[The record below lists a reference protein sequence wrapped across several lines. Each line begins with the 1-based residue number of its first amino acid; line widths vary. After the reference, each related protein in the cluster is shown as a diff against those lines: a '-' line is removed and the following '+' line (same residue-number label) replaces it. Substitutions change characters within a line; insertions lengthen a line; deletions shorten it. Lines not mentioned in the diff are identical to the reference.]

1 MKNHLTFTAI
11 TIGILGAILVSASS
25 FYIVLKFG
33 ALPWPTIMVTLISMS
48 ALNLFKKKDLNEITI
63 THTIMSAGS
72 MVAGGVAFTMPGYLL
87 LGGNLAD
94 IDKGLFTITLIIGS
108 ILGAVLSY
116 IFRKKLIED
125 DKLEFP
131 IGEAAYELVMA
142 GSKKLNMSYVAFG
155 ALFSSVIALLRDYSF
170 KKDAA
175 PLIPTLFTV
184 RNTPIS
190 FYVSPL
196 LVGIGYILGF
206 TNTFAWIVGGALTYL
221 VAQPLAISKGIKDFD
236 TMKNSFGMGFMI
248 GIGIS
253 IILGI
258 IFSAITSTR
267 KKSKKSNVR
276 YIILSV
282 IIAFIIC
289 INVLYKLPVVLA
301 LVLVL
306 ICILCTIIAGYTTG
320 KTGINPMEIYAIVTI
335 LVISF
340 LNSLL
345 NNLNIGGT
353 VFHTNINLLT
363 LFLLAGIVAIA
374 CGLAGDILNDFKSGY
389 KLKTDPKQQFIGELI
404 GAIVSSFVISF
415 LFFVFFNVYKNI
427 GPQAKNPELIVLQA
441 SIVASVIHGIPFIK
455 IFWIGLILGMLLN
468 TAKLPV
474 LTFGIGVY
482 LPFYLT
488 IPVFVGG
495 LIAFIVN
502 KISKKTSNK
511 LLLLSNG
518 LMAGEAIV
526 GVIISI
532 LAYIRLFG

>member
-1 MKNHLTFTAI
+1 MKNHLTLPAI
-11 TIGILGAILVSASS
+11 IIGILGAILVSASS

-48 ALNLFKKKDLNEITI
+48 ALNLFKRTDLNEITI

-72 MVAGGVAFTMPGYLL
+72 MVAGGVAFTIPGYLL
-87 LGGNLAD
+87 LGGKLTD
-94 IDKGLFTITLIIGS
+94 IDKGLFTLTLIIGS
-108 ILGAVLSY
+108 ILGAILSFL
-116 IFRKKLIED
+116 FRKKLIED

-131 IGEAAYELVMA
+131 IGEAAYELVIA
-142 GSKKLNMSYVAFG
+142 GSKKVNMYFVTIG
-155 ALFSSVIALLRDYSF
+155 AIFSSVVALFRDYSF
-170 KKDAA
+170 KKGSA
-175 PLIPTLFTV
+175 PLIPTLFSIK
-184 RNTPIS
+184 NTSLS

-206 TNTFAWIVGGALTYL
+206 ANTFSWFVGGALTYL
-221 VAQPLAISKGIKDFD
+221 IAKPLAINNGIKDFE

-248 GIGIS
+248 GIGVS

-258 IFSAITSTR
+258 IFSTVISKN
-267 KKSKKSNVR
+267 KKNKKSNFK
-276 YIILSV
+276 YIILV
-282 IIAFIIC
+282 IIVSFIVC
-289 INVLYKLPVVLA
+289 INIIYKLPIFLS
-301 LVLVL
+301 LTLIL

-320 KTGINPMEIYAIVTI
+320 KTGINPMEIYAIITI

-345 NNLNIGGT
+345 NNLNIGGKT
-353 VFHTNINLLT
+353 FHTNINLLT

-389 KLKTDPKQQFIGELI
+389 KLKTDPKQQLIGELI
-404 GAIVSSFVISF
+404 GALVSSFVISF

-427 GPQAKNPELIVLQA
+427 GPQSTNPELIVLQA
-441 SIVASVIHGIPFIK
+441 SIVASVVHGIPLIQ
-455 IFWIGLILGMLLN
+455 IFWIGLVLGMLLN
-468 TAKLPV
+468 SAKLPV

-488 IPVFVGG
+488 IPVFLGG
-495 LIAFIVN
+495 LISLIINNF
-502 KISKKTSNK
+502 SKKTSEK
-511 LLLLSNG
+511 FLLLSNG

-532 LAYIRLFG
+532 LAYIHLFN

>member
-1 MKNHLTFTAI
+1 MKNHLTFTSI
-11 TIGILGAILVSASS
+11 IIGILGAILVSASS

-87 LGGNLAD
+87 LGGKLVD

-108 ILGAVLSY
+108 ILGAILSFV
-116 IFRKKLIED
+116 FRRKLIEE

-142 GSKKLNMSYVAFG
+142 GSKKLNMAYVTAG
-155 ALFSSVIALLRDYSF
+155 SLFSSVIALLRDYSF
-170 KKDAA
+170 KKGAP
-175 PLIPTLFTV
+175 PLIPALFSV
-184 RNTPIS
+184 KNTPVS
-190 FYVSPL
+190 FYISPL

-206 TNTFAWIVGGALTYL
+206 TNTFAWFVGGAITYL

-258 IFSAITSTR
+258 LYSTLIATT
-267 KKSKKSNVR
+267 KKSKKSNNR
-276 YIILSV
+276 FIILSI
-282 IIAFIIC
+282 IIAFILC
-289 INVLYKLPVVLA
+289 INVFYKLPVFLS

-320 KTGINPMEIYAIVTI
+320 KTGINPMEIYAIMTI

-353 VFHTNINLLT
+353 VFHTNLNLLT
-363 LFLLAGIVAIA
+363 LFLLAAIVAIA

-415 LFFVFFNVYKNI
+415 LFFIFFNVYKNI

-441 SIVASVIHGIPFIK
+441 SIVSSVIHGIPFIK

-468 TAKLPV
+468 TAKLPI
-474 LTFGIGVY
+474 LTFGIGIY

-488 IPVFVGG
+488 IPVFTGG
-495 LIAFIVN
+495 LIVLVVN
-502 KISKKTSNK
+502 RFSKKSSEK
-511 LLLLSNG
+511 FLLLSNG
-518 LMAGEAIV
+518 FMAGEAIV

-532 LAYIRLFG
+532 LAYIHLFG

>member
-1 MKNHLTFTAI
+1 MKNHLTFTSI
-11 TIGILGAILVSASS
+11 IIGILGAILVSASS

-87 LGGNLAD
+87 LGGKLVD

-108 ILGAVLSY
+108 ILGAILSFV
-116 IFRKKLIED
+116 FRRKLIEE

-142 GSKKLNMSYVAFG
+142 GSKKLNMAYVTAG
-155 ALFSSVIALLRDYSF
+155 SLFSSVIALLRDYSF
-170 KKDAA
+170 KKGAP
-175 PLIPTLFTV
+175 PLIPALFSV
-184 RNTPIS
+184 KNTPVS
-190 FYVSPL
+190 FYISPL

-206 TNTFAWIVGGALTYL
+206 TNTFAWFVGGAITYL

-258 IFSAITSTR
+258 LYSTLIATT
-267 KKSKKSNVR
+267 KNSNKSNNR
-276 YIILSV
+276 FIILSI

-289 INVLYKLPVVLA
+289 INVFYKLPVFLS

-320 KTGINPMEIYAIVTI
+320 KTGINPMEIYAIMTI

-353 VFHTNINLLT
+353 VFHTNLNLLT
-363 LFLLAGIVAIA
+363 LFLLAAIVAIA

-415 LFFVFFNVYKNI
+415 LFFIFFNVYKNI

-441 SIVASVIHGIPFIK
+441 SIVSSVIHGIPFIK

-468 TAKLPV
+468 TAKLPI
-474 LTFGIGVY
+474 LTFGIGIY

-488 IPVFVGG
+488 IPVFTGG
-495 LIAFIVN
+495 LIVLVVN
-502 KISKKTSNK
+502 RFSKKSSEK
-511 LLLLSNG
+511 FLLLSNG
-518 LMAGEAIV
+518 FMAGEAIV

-532 LAYIRLFG
+532 LAYIHLFG

>member
-1 MKNHLTFTAI
+1 MKNHLTLPAI
-11 TIGILGAILVSASS
+11 IIGILGAILVSASS

-48 ALNLFKKKDLNEITI
+48 ALNLFKRTDLNEITI

-72 MVAGGVAFTMPGYLL
+72 MVAGGVAFTIPGYLL
-87 LGGNLAD
+87 LGGKLTD
-94 IDKGLFTITLIIGS
+94 IDKGLFTLTLIIGS
-108 ILGAVLSY
+108 ILGAILSFL
-116 IFRKKLIED
+116 FRKKLIED

-131 IGEAAYELVMA
+131 IGEAAYELVIA
-142 GSKKLNMSYVAFG
+142 GSKKVNMYFVTIG
-155 ALFSSVIALLRDYSF
+155 AIFSSVVALFRDYSF
-170 KKDAA
+170 KKGSA
-175 PLIPTLFTV
+175 PLIPTLFSIK
-184 RNTPIS
+184 NTSLS

-206 TNTFAWIVGGALTYL
+206 ANTFSWFVGGALTYL
-221 VAQPLAISKGIKDFD
+221 IAKPLAINNGIKDFE

-248 GIGIS
+248 GIGVS

-258 IFSAITSTR
+258 IFSTVISKN
-267 KKSKKSNVR
+267 KKNKKSNFK
-276 YIILSV
+276 YIILV
-282 IIAFIIC
+282 IIVSFIVC
-289 INVLYKLPVVLA
+289 INIIYKLPIFLS
-301 LVLVL
+301 LTLVL

-320 KTGINPMEIYAIVTI
+320 KTGINPMEIYAIITI

-345 NNLNIGGT
+345 NNLNIGGKT
-353 VFHTNINLLT
+353 FHTNINLLT

-389 KLKTDPKQQFIGELI
+389 KLKTDPKQQLIGELI
-404 GAIVSSFVISF
+404 GALVSSFVISF

-427 GPQAKNPELIVLQA
+427 GPQSTNPELIVLQA
-441 SIVASVIHGIPFIK
+441 SIVASVVHGIPFIQ
-455 IFWIGLILGMLLN
+455 IFWIGLVLGMLLN
-468 TAKLPV
+468 SAKLPV

-488 IPVFVGG
+488 IPVFLGG
-495 LIAFIVN
+495 LISLIINNF
-502 KISKKTSNK
+502 SKKTSEK
-511 LLLLSNG
+511 FLLLSNG

-532 LAYIRLFG
+532 LAYIHLFN

>member
-1 MKNHLTFTAI
+1 MKNHLTLPAI
-11 TIGILGAILVSASS
+11 IIGILGAILVSASS

-48 ALNLFKKKDLNEITI
+48 ALNLFKRTDLNEITI

-72 MVAGGVAFTMPGYLL
+72 MVAGGVAFTIPGYLL
-87 LGGNLAD
+87 LGGKLTD
-94 IDKGLFTITLIIGS
+94 IDKGLFTLTLIIGS
-108 ILGAVLSY
+108 ILGAILSFL
-116 IFRKKLIED
+116 FRKKLIED

-131 IGEAAYELVMA
+131 IGEAAYELVIA
-142 GSKKLNMSYVAFG
+142 GSKKVNMYFVTIG
-155 ALFSSVIALLRDYSF
+155 AIFSSVVALFRDYSF
-170 KKDAA
+170 KKGSA
-175 PLIPTLFTV
+175 PLIPTLFSIK
-184 RNTPIS
+184 NTSLS

-206 TNTFAWIVGGALTYL
+206 ANTFSWFVGGALTYL
-221 VAQPLAISKGIKDFD
+221 IAKPLAINNGIKDFE

-248 GIGIS
+248 GIGVS

-258 IFSAITSTR
+258 IFSTVISKN
-267 KKSKKSNVR
+267 KKNKKSNFK
-276 YIILSV
+276 YIILV
-282 IIAFIIC
+282 IIVSFIVC
-289 INVLYKLPVVLA
+289 INIIYKLPIFLS
-301 LVLVL
+301 LTLIL

-320 KTGINPMEIYAIVTI
+320 KTGINPMEIYAIITI

-345 NNLNIGGT
+345 NNLNIGGKT
-353 VFHTNINLLT
+353 FHTNINLLT

-389 KLKTDPKQQFIGELI
+389 KLKTDPKQQLIGELI
-404 GAIVSSFVISF
+404 GALVSSFVISF

-427 GPQAKNPELIVLQA
+427 GPQSTNPELIVLQA
-441 SIVASVIHGIPFIK
+441 SIVASVVHGIPFIQ
-455 IFWIGLILGMLLN
+455 IFWIGLVLGMLLN
-468 TAKLPV
+468 SAKLPV

-488 IPVFVGG
+488 IPVFLGG
-495 LIAFIVN
+495 LISLIINNF
-502 KISKKTSNK
+502 SKKTSEK
-511 LLLLSNG
+511 FLLLSNG

-532 LAYIRLFG
+532 LAYIHLFN

>member
-1 MKNHLTFTAI
+1 MKNHLTLPAI

-48 ALNLFKKKDLNEITI
+48 ALNLFKRKDLNEITI

-72 MVAGGVAFTMPGYLL
+72 MVAGGVAFTIPGYLL
-87 LGGNLAD
+87 LGGKLTD
-94 IDKGLFTITLIIGS
+94 IDKGLFTLTLIIGS
-108 ILGAVLSY
+108 ILGAILSFL
-116 IFRKKLIED
+116 FRKKLIED

-131 IGEAAYELVMA
+131 IGEAAYELVIA
-142 GSKKLNMSYVAFG
+142 GSKRVNMSFVTIG
-155 ALFSSVIALLRDYSF
+155 ALFSSVIALLRDYNF
-170 KKDAA
+170 KKGHA
-175 PLIPTLFTV
+175 PLIPTLFSV
-184 RNTPIS
+184 KNTHIS

-206 TNTFAWIVGGALTYL
+206 ANTFSWFVGGALTYL
-221 VAQPLAISKGIKDFD
+221 VARPLAINNGIKDFD

-248 GIGIS
+248 GIGVS

-258 IFSAITSTR
+258 IFSTIVSKN
-267 KKSKKSNVR
+267 KKNKKSNFR
-276 YIILSV
+276 YIILT
-282 IIAFIIC
+282 IIVSFIACVNI
-289 INVLYKLPVVLA
+289 IYKLPIFLS

-320 KTGINPMEIYAIVTI
+320 KTGINPMEIYAIMTI

-345 NNLNIGGT
+345 NNLNIGGKI
-353 VFHTNINLLT
+353 FHTNINLLT

-404 GAIVSSFVISF
+404 GAVVSSFVISF

-427 GPQAKNPELIVLQA
+427 GPQATNPQLIVLQA
-441 SIVASVIHGIPFIK
+441 SIVASVVHGIPFIK
-455 IFWIGLILGMLLN
+455 IFWIGLLLGMLLN
-468 TAKLPV
+468 SAKLPV
-474 LTFGIGVY
+474 LTLGIGVY

-488 IPVFVGG
+488 IPVFLGG
-495 LIAFIVN
+495 LISLIIINF
-502 KISKKTSNK
+502 SKKTSDK
-511 LLLLSNG
+511 FLLLSNG

-532 LAYIRLFG
+532 LAYIHLFN

>member
-1 MKNHLTFTAI
+1 MKNHLTLPAI

-48 ALNLFKKKDLNEITI
+48 ALNLFKRKDLNEITI

-72 MVAGGVAFTMPGYLL
+72 MVAGGVAFTIPGYLL
-87 LGGNLAD
+87 LGGKLTD
-94 IDKGLFTITLIIGS
+94 IDKGLFTLTLIIGS
-108 ILGAVLSY
+108 VLGAILSFL
-116 IFRKKLIED
+116 FRKKLIED

-131 IGEAAYELVMA
+131 IGEAAYELVIS
-142 GSKKLNMSYVAFG
+142 GSKRVNMSFVTIG
-155 ALFSSVIALLRDYSF
+155 ALFSSVIALLRDYIF
-170 KKDAA
+170 KKGHA
-175 PLIPTLFTV
+175 PLIPTLFSV
-184 RNTPIS
+184 KNTPIS

-206 TNTFAWIVGGALTYL
+206 ANTFSWFVGGALTYL
-221 VAQPLAISKGIKDFD
+221 VARPLAISNGIKDFD

-248 GIGIS
+248 GIGVS

-258 IFSAITSTR
+258 IFSTIVSKN
-267 KKSKKSNVR
+267 KKNKKSNFR
-276 YIILSV
+276 YIILT
-282 IIAFIIC
+282 IIVSFIACVNI
-289 INVLYKLPVVLA
+289 IYKLPIFLS

-320 KTGINPMEIYAIVTI
+320 KTGINPMEIYAIMTI

-345 NNLNIGGT
+345 NNLNIGGKI
-353 VFHTNINLLT
+353 FHTNINLLT

-404 GAIVSSFVISF
+404 GAVVSSFVISF

-427 GPQAKNPELIVLQA
+427 GPQATNPQLIVLQA
-441 SIVASVIHGIPFIK
+441 SIVASVVHGIPFIK
-455 IFWIGLILGMLLN
+455 IFWIGLLLGMLLN
-468 TAKLPV
+468 SAKLPV
-474 LTFGIGVY
+474 LTLGIGVY

-488 IPVFVGG
+488 IPVFLGG
-495 LIAFIVN
+495 LISLIIINF
-502 KISKKTSNK
+502 SKKTSDK
-511 LLLLSNG
+511 FLLLSNG

-532 LAYIRLFG
+532 LAYIHLFN

>member
-1 MKNHLTFTAI
+1 LKNHLTLPAI
-11 TIGILGAILVSASS
+11 IIGILGAILVSASS

-48 ALNLFKKKDLNEITI
+48 ALNLFKRTDLNEITI

-72 MVAGGVAFTMPGYLL
+72 MVAGGVAFTIPGYLL
-87 LGGNLAD
+87 LGGKLTD
-94 IDKGLFTITLIIGS
+94 IDKGLFTLTLIIGS
-108 ILGAVLSY
+108 ILGAILSFL
-116 IFRKKLIED
+116 FRKKLIED

-131 IGEAAYELVMA
+131 IGEAAYELVIA
-142 GSKKLNMSYVAFG
+142 GSKKVNMYFVTIG
-155 ALFSSVIALLRDYSF
+155 AIFSSVVALFRDYSF
-170 KKDAA
+170 KKGSA
-175 PLIPTLFTV
+175 PLIPTLFSIK
-184 RNTPIS
+184 NTSLS

-206 TNTFAWIVGGALTYL
+206 ANTFSWFVGGALTYL
-221 VAQPLAISKGIKDFD
+221 IAKPLAINNGIKDFE

-248 GIGIS
+248 GIGVS

-258 IFSAITSTR
+258 IFSTVISKN
-267 KKSKKSNVR
+267 KKNKKSNFK
-276 YIILSV
+276 YIILV
-282 IIAFIIC
+282 IIVSFIVC
-289 INVLYKLPVVLA
+289 INIIYKLPIFLS
-301 LVLVL
+301 LTLIL

-320 KTGINPMEIYAIVTI
+320 KTGINPMEIYAIITI

-345 NNLNIGGT
+345 NNLNIGGKT
-353 VFHTNINLLT
+353 FHTNINLLT

-389 KLKTDPKQQFIGELI
+389 KLKTDPKQQLIGELI
-404 GAIVSSFVISF
+404 GALVSSFVISF

-427 GPQAKNPELIVLQA
+427 GPQSTNPELIVLQA
-441 SIVASVIHGIPFIK
+441 SIVASVVHGIPFIK
-455 IFWIGLILGMLLN
+455 IFWIGLVLGMLLN
-468 TAKLPV
+468 SAKLPV

-488 IPVFVGG
+488 IPVFLGG
-495 LIAFIVN
+495 LISLIINNF
-502 KISKKTSNK
+502 SKKTSEK
-511 LLLLSNG
+511 FLLLSNG

-532 LAYIRLFG
+532 LAYIHLFN